1 MKFRKP
7 FCGCRVKIIRNEGT
21 IIIGNI
27 GKIIYSSNSVTN
39 SPSGSGNNGEVQL
52 ENMKLKEIKGWKT
65 IQGKQKKKGTGKKRV
80 KGS

>member
-7 FCGCRVKIIRNEGT
+7 YCGCRVKIIRNEGT

-39 SPSGSGNNGEVQL
+39 GPSGSGNNGEVQL
-52 ENMKLKEIKGWKT
+52 ENLKLKKIKGWKT
-65 IQGKQKKKGTGKKRV
+65 IKGEKRR
-80 KGS
+80 KGPTRSG